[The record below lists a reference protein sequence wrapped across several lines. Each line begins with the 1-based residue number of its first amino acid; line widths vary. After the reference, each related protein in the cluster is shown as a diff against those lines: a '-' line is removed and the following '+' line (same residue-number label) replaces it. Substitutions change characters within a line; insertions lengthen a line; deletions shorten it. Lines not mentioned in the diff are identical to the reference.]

1 MTSCLVV
8 YLGGCRAHRSVS
20 GGDGVKSTALVK
32 HCTAQS
38 WGGVYVGG
46 QGHWPCQASGDAGAG
61 LTGTAWSRCWGG
73 ICCVCSLLPA
83 PPPAGRRWCHRWP
96 PYPPPPAGVL
106 PPHTLLPA
114 PLTQPLHR
122 PLGRMSCPGRH
133 CITLSRLLLP
143 RAGVTLTMKGLRFG
157 FQGCCGV
164 SVLGGM
170 SQGCNGK
177 VTIPPSIYKQHSI
190 LFFLLKH
197 FLSSPLILPRCGLL
211 FKERPS
217 IHWSAALAVA

>member
-1 MTSCLVV
+1 M
-8 YLGGCRAHRSVS
+8 
-20 GGDGVKSTALVK
+20 
-32 HCTAQS
+32 
-38 WGGVYVGG
+38 
-46 QGHWPCQASGDAGAG
+46 
-61 LTGTAWSRCWGG
+61 TGTAWSRCWGESAVCAASFLPLPMLAG
-73 ICCVCSLLPA
+73 VGATVGHPIC
-83 PPPAGRRWCHRWP
+83 
-96 PYPPPPAGVL
+96 PPPAGVL
-106 PPHTLLPA
+106 PPHSLLSA
-114 PLTQPLHR
+114 PLTQPLDR
-122 PLGRMSCPGRH
+122 PLGGMSCPGRH